1 MGGGEGIAW
10 KARGGGGRIA
20 ATRSVAYGAR
30 GMRAVGAASRRREV
44 DHWTFLVFG
53 GVGVGQNKRDHL
65 ESLRPFLH
73 FQTCIFTA
81 AIDIL
86 QTS

>member
-1 MGGGEGIAW
+1 MGGGEGIAG

-53 GVGVGQNKRDHL
+53 GVGGGQNKRDHL
-65 ESLRPFLH
+65 ESLRPFLRFH
-73 FQTCIFTA
+73 
-81 AIDIL
+81 
-86 QTS
+86 